1 MDRRASAPWH
11 LWVVGVVTLLWN
23 AIGAADLIFS
33 NLRSPFWFEAMQY
46 PPAGIA
52 YLDAFPFWARLAWG
66 MGTIGA
72 FLGSLLLLFRSRLA
86 VIAFALSLVGILL
99 TTIYEA
105 GAVMAPELEAMQPA
119 WFPILLWSVAVFLL
133 IYSWSMRRKGVLR

>member
-133 IYSWSMRRKGVLR
+133 IYSWPMRRKGVLR

>member
-11 LWVVGVVTLLWN
+11 LWVVGVVTSLWN
-23 AIGAADLIFS
+23 AIGAADFVFS

-52 YLDAFPFWARLAWG
+52 YLDAFPFWARMAWG

-72 FLGSLLLLFRSRLA
+72 FLGSLLLLFRSGELLLQFPLLRSLCLCRIHRCKSFSPNT
-86 VIAFALSLVGILL
+86 VFFFYTNKFA
-99 TTIYEA
+99 
-105 GAVMAPELEAMQPA
+105 
-119 WFPILLWSVAVFLL
+119 
-133 IYSWSMRRKGVLR
+133 K